1 MKPETRI
8 LGLDDS
14 PLKGKKILVVGTV
27 FRGGEWIDGIM
38 KT

>member
-1 MKPETRI
+1 MKPEIRI

-14 PLKGKKILVVGTV
+14 PLRGREILVVGTV
-27 FRGGEWIDGIM
+27 FRGGEWLDGVM